1 MTIALIIVFILLQGL
16 DVMSTLRIL
25 RAGGREI
32 NPIMK
37 WVMHQYGRE
46 TGLIGFKVIAT
57 LILVRFVM
65 LTSSPAAIGF
75 VVLYILVV
83 GNNLRVMKKMGLI

>member
-1 MTIALIIVFILLQGL
+1 MNIALIIAFILLQVL

-25 RAGGREI
+25 RANGREI

-37 WVMHQYGRE
+37 WVMNQYGRE
-46 TGLIGFKVIAT
+46 IGLIGFKVIAT
-57 LILVRFVM
+57 LIVVRFM
-65 LTSSPAAIGF
+65 MITSTPAAIGF
-75 VVLYILVV
+75 VVLYVLVV